1 VTTGLTISV
10 VGSTGLSAE
19 IGKKGTE
26 SDLRLYHHV
35 REGHAVT
42 LIEPVNYPERFGPL
56 LECLALGDE
65 AWLVA
70 DRLDRA
76 FAESAATADLFGAP
90 VRLVRGAAVGEEEL
104 RRSLRGLSFEGAEPL
119 ARDPAALRE
128 RLEGERRAPA
138 EGPTLVRLDHA
149 FPVKGVG
156 TVALGFVRQGRLKS
170 HDTLRLYP
178 SPERVEVR
186 SIQVHD
192 VDVTE
197 AIAGERV
204 GVALRGVEP
213 SAIARGATLAPDG
226 ALRTAKRFEIREPRK
241 GAYYRGTL
249 AAGRRLQ
256 ALVGAQLAP
265 AQLMGAEGASWSVEA
280 DRELVYA
287 PGDRL
292 LLADLDVP
300 AGPRAAAAGTIA

>member
-1 VTTGLTISV
+1 MTTGLTVAV
-10 VGSTGLSAE
+10 VGATGLAAE

-35 REGHAVT
+35 REGHALT
-42 LIEPVNYPERFGPL
+42 LVEPVNYPERFSPL
-56 LECLALGDE
+56 LQCLALGDE

-70 DRLDRA
+70 DKLDRA
-76 FAESAATADLFGAP
+76 FAESAATADLFSLP
-90 VRLVRGAAVGEEEL
+90 VRIVRGESVGEDEL
-104 RRSLRGLSFEGAEPL
+104 RRTLRGLRFEGAEQW
-119 ARDPAALRE
+119 ARDPAALRA
-128 RLEGERRAPA
+128 RLESQRRPA
-138 EGPTLVRLDHA
+138 ADGPTRVRLDHA

-156 TVALGFVRQGRLKS
+156 TVALGFVLQGRLRA

-178 SPERVEVR
+178 GPDRVEVR

-192 VDVTE
+192 VDVAE
-197 AIAGERV
+197 AAGGERV

-213 SAIARGATLAPDG
+213 TAVARGAVLAAEGD
-226 ALRTAKRFEIREPRK
+226 LRTARRFVLREGRK

-249 AAGRRLQ
+249 APGRRLQ

-265 AQLMGAEGASWSVEA
+265 AQLVEAGGSGWTVEA

-292 LLADLDVP
+292 LLADLDVT
-300 AGPRAAAAGTIA
+300 AGPRAAGAGTLE